1 MIKSIQQFEAKGVK
15 KLNKFIEKFIE
26 SPTNHAEFVSGVTEV
41 VLQLGLDILSE
52 TFGDMDECLRDS
64 GLRKRHWHIVKRDE
78 TTLLTSL
85 GNITY
90 KKTLFQQKETK
101 ERCYLSDRMMGLS
114 PHTRMT
120 EDAEEKL
127 LEEAV
132 ESSYRKGGFMTSMT
146 DHVSKQ
152 TAKNKIHAL
161 RFEEEEE
168 LIEKK
173 KQVRIL
179 HINADEDHVS
189 AQFWEKKGD
198 LERLENAN
206 KINTLTPKLVY
217 LYEDI
222 ISENEDGNGKRHKL
236 LNPYYFGGLR
246 EGKKNRVLWE
256 EVQRYIEVHYDTEY
270 LEKVYLCGDG
280 AAWIKAG
287 CEYVDKSIFVLDRF
301 HLQKYINQSV
311 AHLAEGQEETK
322 DAIFDCLSY
331 EDQKGIRKI
340 YRKLSEKAETEW
352 KRIKLEKSRNYL
364 LNNWKAIMIYHSS
377 GKEILGCSAEGHV
390 SHVYSSRMSSRP
402 MGWSRIGADK
412 MAQLRIYYY
421 NKGNLLD
428 LVRKQKEPVKEV
440 ETEIVYSCQ
449 EILTSERNKHGNV
462 GKYVEKISRTL
473 ASLK

>member
-1 MIKSIQQFEAKGVK
+1 
-15 KLNKFIEKFIE
+15 
-26 SPTNHAEFVSGVTEV
+26 
-41 VLQLGLDILSE
+41 
-52 TFGDMDECLRDS
+52 
-64 GLRKRHWHIVKRDE
+64 
-78 TTLLTSL
+78 
-85 GNITY
+85 
-90 KKTLFQQKETK
+90 
-101 ERCYLSDRMMGLS
+101 MGLS

-132 ESSYRKGGFMTSMT
+132 ESSYRKGDFMTSMT

-173 KQVRIL
+173 KQVKIL

-222 ISENEDGNGKRHKL
+222 ISESEDGNGKRHKL

-311 AHLAEGQEETK
+311 AHLAEG
-322 DAIFDCLSY
+322 S
-331 EDQKGIRKI
+331 
-340 YRKLSEKAETEW
+340 
-352 KRIKLEKSRNYL
+352 
-364 LNNWKAIMIYHSS
+364 
-377 GKEILGCSAEGHV
+377 
-390 SHVYSSRMSSRP
+390 
-402 MGWSRIGADK
+402 
-412 MAQLRIYYY
+412 
-421 NKGNLLD
+421 
-428 LVRKQKEPVKEV
+428 
-440 ETEIVYSCQ
+440 
-449 EILTSERNKHGNV
+449 
-462 GKYVEKISRTL
+462 
-473 ASLK
+473 